1 MNLPEKKDRTICPR
15 NSQGNDLCFHNLCV
29 HMLAQK
35 IKFQRKCSL
44 EYQKQNDIHARR
56 TRDTRVCSNFRTIQA
71 NVFHRECNLP
81 GLPVASICEWCDD
94 ESATVTQ
101 VFVSIVN
108 TGGDH
113 AHNSFLVFKVISE
126 LRKPLEVIYTV
137 HSILTHLG
145 NNITS

>member
-1 MNLPEKKDRTICPR
+1 MRT
-15 NSQGNDLCFHNLCV
+15 HNLCV

-113 AHNSFLVFKVISE
+113 AHNSFLVFKVISK

>member
-1 MNLPEKKDRTICPR
+1 MRT
-15 NSQGNDLCFHNLCV
+15 HNLCV

-44 EYQKQNDIHARR
+44 EYQKQNVSGKQNDIHARR
-56 TRDTRVCSNFRTIQA
+56 TRETRVCFSFRTIHT
-71 NVFHRECNLP
+71 NVFHRKCNLP
-81 GLPVASICEWCDD
+81 GPPVASICEWCDD

-113 AHNSFLVFKVISE
+113 AHNGFLVFKVISE

>member
-1 MNLPEKKDRTICPR
+1 MTNTRGGRETRGCGPISEQYT
-15 NSQGNDLCFHNLCV
+15 NAFHC
-29 HMLAQK
+29 K
-35 IKFQRKCSL
+35 
-44 EYQKQNDIHARR
+44 
-56 TRDTRVCSNFRTIQA
+56 
-71 NVFHRECNLP
+71 CNLP
-81 GLPVASICEWCDD
+81 GPPVASICEWCDD

-113 AHNSFLVFKVISE
+113 SHNSFLVFKVISE
-126 LRKPLEVIYTV
+126 LCKPLEVIYTV